1 MPRALPRRDG
11 GVASG
16 WGKVPRHAGVR
27 EVGTRPGL
35 CDIMA
40 PVNANQAEEVAPGA
54 VAATPQRKKPFS
66 MLRTFVLADL
76 ITLGNAACGT
86 GAILA
91 CMSYSSGARG
101 AVLVAFALL
110 PLALICDALDGH
122 VARWRRKS
130 SPLGGDLDSLADVVS
145 FGVAPAALGY
155 ALGMRGGWDAAALCY
170 FVACGISRLA
180 RYNVTAEELSAG
192 TGKVKY
198 YEGTPI
204 PTSLAI
210 VGLLGALYAVGAV
223 GDALWLGALELGP
236 FVLHPLVLVYV
247 VSGSLMISTV
257 RVPKP

>member
-1 MPRALPRRDG
+1 MM
-11 GVASG
+11 AS
-16 WGKVPRHAGVR
+16 VSA
-27 EVGTRPGL
+27 
-35 CDIMA
+35 D
-40 PVNANQAEEVAPGA
+40 QAEHVVDRPVVEP
-54 VAATPQRKKPFS
+54 PPRKKPFS

-91 CMSYSSGARG
+91 CMSFSSGEAG
-101 AVLVAFALL
+101 AVLVAFVLL

-155 ALGMRGGWDAAALCY
+155 ALGLRGGWDAAILCY

-204 PTSLAI
+204 PTSLLI
-210 VGLLGALYAVGAV
+210 VGLLGALYAKGAV

-236 FVLHPLVLVYV
+236 FVLHPLALVYA